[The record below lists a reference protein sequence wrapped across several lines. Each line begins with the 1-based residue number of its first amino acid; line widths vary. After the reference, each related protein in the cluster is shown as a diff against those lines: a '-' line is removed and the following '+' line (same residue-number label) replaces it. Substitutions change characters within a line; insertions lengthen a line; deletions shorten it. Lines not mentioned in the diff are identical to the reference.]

1 MRPRKLTVDQ
11 VREIRASWKPQ
22 PSLAELGRRY
32 GIDRKAV
39 ARIIKGETYKDVRC

>member
-1 MRPRKLTVDQ
+1 MRPRRLNPDQ
-11 VREIRASWKPQ
+11 VREIRAAWKPQ

-32 GIDRKAV
+32 GIDRRAV